1 VDIPSLVAQI
11 ALELGVDP
19 IIAVAQAQVE
29 SSFNP
34 NAVSSEGAVGVM
46 QLEPATAA
54 GLGVTDLTDPTQNI
68 TGGLTYDLQM
78 LSEFGGDWMKALA
91 AYNWGPGN
99 VQKAVA
105 ANGAGWFSSIP
116 AGVQNYVN
124 TIVGAEP
131 SVEEASD
138 EASAAAPSPS
148 GEATPEWVWIA
159 GAGAFALGLALVA
172 GG

>member
-11 ALELGVDP
+11 ALQLGVDP
-19 IIAVAQAQVE
+19 VIAVAQAQVE

-46 QLEPATAA
+46 QLMPETAA
-54 GLGVTDLTDPTQNI
+54 GLGVTNLTDPTQNI

-78 LSEFGGDWMKALA
+78 LSQFGGDWMKALA

-105 ANGAGWFSSIP
+105 ANGAAWFSSIP
-116 AGVQNYVN
+116 SGVQNYVT
-124 TIVGAEP
+124 TILGAEP
-131 SVEEASD
+131 SLETEASD
-138 EASAAAPSPS
+138 GSGMPSPS
-148 GEATPEWVWIA
+148 EGTPGWVWIA
-159 GAGAFALGLALVA
+159 GAAAFALGVAVVA